1 MKCRASVSS
10 VLTVSVRIA
19 NAIIDDIS
27 LPDTEIGAAFFHEWE
42 Y

>member
-1 MKCRASVSS
+1 MNDDLEA
-10 VLTVSVRIA
+10 LFMRIA